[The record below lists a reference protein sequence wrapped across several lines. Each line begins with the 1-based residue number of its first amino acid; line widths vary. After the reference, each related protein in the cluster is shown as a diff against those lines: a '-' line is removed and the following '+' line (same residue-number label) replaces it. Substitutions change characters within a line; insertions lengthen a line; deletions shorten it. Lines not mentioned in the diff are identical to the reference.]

1 MLTMGIVTRF
11 GTEATA
17 AFGIGLRLLTL
28 MYIYLGG
35 LGSAGQTIV
44 GQSLGQHKPEL
55 ASRASHR
62 VLWIAFLLQL
72 AVMPVLFFLAPVLVR
87 VFNDNPD
94 VVRYGTQYLRVL
106 TPMLVV
112 VGLSTGWE
120 SAQRGA
126 GDTKPPMVAALVSN
140 WLIKIPVALLFARV
154 LGLGVIGVWLGI
166 GASIVIEAAIL
177 AVGYYRGRWLHKEIK
192 WETAGAE

>member
-1 MLTMGIVTRF
+1 
-11 GTEATA
+11 
-17 AFGIGLRLLTL
+17 
-28 MYIYLGG
+28 
-35 LGSAGQTIV
+35 
-44 GQSLGQHKPEL
+44 
-55 ASRASHR
+55 
-62 VLWIAFLLQL
+62 VLWIAFLLQV

-87 VFNDNPD
+87 VFNGNPD

-106 TPMLVV
+106 TPMLIV

-140 WLIKIPVALLFARV
+140 WLIKIPSALLFARV
-154 LGLGVIGVWLGI
+154 LGFGVIGVWLGI

-177 AVGYYRGRWLHKEIK
+177 AIGYYRGRWLRKEVH
-192 WETAGAE
+192 WEEMANVD